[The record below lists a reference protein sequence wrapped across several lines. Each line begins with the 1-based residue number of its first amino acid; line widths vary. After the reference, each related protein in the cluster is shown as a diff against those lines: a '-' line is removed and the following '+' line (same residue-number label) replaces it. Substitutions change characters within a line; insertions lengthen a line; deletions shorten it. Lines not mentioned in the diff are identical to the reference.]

1 MRRVQ
6 CLESMAAAAAV
17 AAVIIVAVVV
27 SAAAVVVSAAA
38 ASAGGTASAA
48 GVTAFRTADK
58 ERSNGFH
65 FLVGGHFKIGDL
77 VIADNGLHNV

>member
-1 MRRVQ
+1 M
-6 CLESMAAAAAV
+6 ESMAAAAAV
-17 AAVIIVAVVV
+17 AAVIIAAVIVV
-27 SAAAVVVSAAA
+27 STATVVVSAAA

-48 GVTAFRTADK
+48 GVTAFQAADK

-77 VIADNGLHNV
+77 VVADNGLHNV

>member
-1 MRRVQ
+1 M
-6 CLESMAAAAAV
+6 ESMAAAAAV
-17 AAVIIVAVVV
+17 AAVIIVAVIVV
-27 SAAAVVVSAAA
+27 SAAAVVVSTAA

-48 GVTAFRTADK
+48 GVTAFQTAYK

-77 VIADNGLHNV
+77 VVADNGLHNV

>member
-1 MRRVQ
+1 MALMRRVQ

-17 AAVIIVAVVV
+17 AAVIIVAVI
-27 SAAAVVVSAAA
+27 VVSAAA

-48 GVTAFRTADK
+48 GVAAFQAADK

-77 VIADNGLHNV
+77 VVADNGLHNV